1 LYKAVPIL
9 ATILILAVP
18 VAAWWLVQLPLPPL
32 DALVY
37 APELADAAVV
47 RFDGRAVPYIEANSD
62 RDLYLVQGYV
72 TARDRMVQMDL
83 MRRAALGRLSEVFG
97 PSALAADKLM
107 LTIGCGRLAEAE
119 ATTLSPEARE
129 MLESYCR
136 GVNLYLDT
144 VAEKLPLEF
153 RLLGYT
159 PTRWQVRDSLAI
171 MKYLAYE
178 QDESWKLD
186 ELRQRIF
193 DKVGPQLFAR
203 LFFEDWS
210 LTPAVAG
217 RAMPPALATALKRFA
232 RTAGSSGRLYGRTG
246 SLGSNA
252 WAIDAQHSASG
263 GSLLACDKHDT
274 FTSPDLW
281 YCVSLKSPSQHVAGA
296 TIAGVPGVIVGR
308 NENMAWGSAALRA
321 DVQDLFIEEF
331 SSRFPGR
338 YRTTSGWQEAREL
351 TEIIPVRFAKDLLY
365 KTYTTQ
371 HGPVLLRNNY
381 TGVALAWTGSRPGKS
396 ALEAYYKLNRAAGWL
411 DFVNALAE
419 YPGPPQSFVYSGRD
433 GSVGFHA
440 AGAIPIRSGKGQGT
454 LLVRGWD
461 SSGQWTGEIPF
472 SELPAA
478 YAPARGFLVAAN
490 QKVAGAGYRYLIGHQ
505 WGSPYRAFRATEGI
519 QGLITSGRR
528 PGLPDMNDLQ
538 ADQKAYLSELV
549 KQEIRQSIVR
559 TEVIDRIQLTAMD
572 LMDHWDGNLKP
583 ESAAAAIYE
592 SFLRQLARRLLDNKL
607 GPELAIEYMNHWPC
621 WVLTVQNYLREKPAD
636 WLPPEER
643 THPTFMLTTFSGA
656 LKQLRLAVRRDDPA
670 GWSWAAVHQA
680 VFRHLISRQLSWLAP
695 LLDTGPV
702 AIGGDQDT
710 LDACDAGFAG
720 EPGGFPSSLGP
731 VMRMLVDLADNDKFY
746 QSTCLGQSGHLF
758 SPYRTD
764 QLKTWRRVDPLPI
777 AWSLAQ
783 LDRQA
788 QHKLVLTNHK

>member
-1 LYKAVPIL
+1 MTLVL
-9 ATILILAVP
+9 LAVP
-18 VAAWWLVQLPLPPL
+18 VTAWWFVQLPLPPL

-37 APELADAAVV
+37 APELADTVLV
-47 RFDGRAVPYIEANSD
+47 RFDGRAVPYIEAGND
-62 RDLYLVQGYV
+62 RDLYLAQGYV

-97 PSALAADKLM
+97 PSALPADKLM
-107 LTIGCGRLAEAE
+107 ATIGFSRLAEAE
-119 ATTLSPEARE
+119 AATLSPETRE

-159 PTRWQVRDSLAI
+159 PARWQVGDSLAI

-203 LFFEDWS
+203 LFMEDWS

-217 RAMPPALATALKRFA
+217 STMPPALATLLKRFVHTLGN
-232 RTAGSSGRLYGRTG
+232 RGRLSSQGG
-246 SLGSNA
+246 SMGSNA
-252 WAIDAQHSASG
+252 WAIDSQHSGSG
-263 GSLLACDKHDT
+263 GSLLACDKHDM

-281 YCVSLKSPSQHVAGA
+281 YCVSLKSPAVHVAGA

-308 NENMAWGSAALRA
+308 NENIAWGSAALRA

-331 SSRFPGR
+331 NSRFPRR
-338 YRTTSGWQEAREL
+338 YRTASGWQEAQEL
-351 TEIIPVRFAKDLLY
+351 TEIIPVRFAKDLVY
-365 KTYTTQ
+365 RTYTTQ
-371 HGPVLLRNNY
+371 HGPVLLRNNN
-381 TGVALAWTGSRPGKS
+381 TGVSLAWTGSRPGKS
-396 ALEAYYKLNRAAGWL
+396 SLEAYYKLNRAVGWV

-419 YPGPPQSFVYSGRD
+419 YPGPPQNFVYAGRD

-454 LLVRGWD
+454 LLVAGWD

-472 SELPAA
+472 SQLPAA
-478 YAPARGFLVAAN
+478 YAPARGFVVAAN

-505 WGSPYRAFRATEGI
+505 WASPYRAFRATEAI
-519 QGLITSGRR
+519 SGLIASGRR
-528 PGLPDMNDLQ
+528 PGLLDMNDLQ
-538 ADQKAYLSELV
+538 ADQKAYLSETV

-559 TEVIDRIQLTAMD
+559 TEIIDRIQLKAMD
-572 LMDHWDGNLKP
+572 LMDRWDGNLLP

-607 GPELAIEYMNHWPC
+607 GAQLAVEYMNHWPC
-621 WVLTVQNYLREKPAD
+621 WVVTVQNYLREKPAD

-643 THPTFMLTTFSGA
+643 THSTFMLTTFSRA
-656 LKQLRLAVRRDDPA
+656 LKQLRLTLRSDDPA

-680 VFRHLISRQLSWLAP
+680 VFGHLVSRQLSWLAP

-702 AIGGDQDT
+702 AVGGDKDT
-710 LDACDAGFAG
+710 LLACQAGFAG
-720 EPGGFPSSLGP
+720 DPGRFPASGGP
-731 VMRMLVDLADNDKFY
+731 VMRMLVDMADADKFY

-764 QLKTWRRVDPLPI
+764 QLKTWRRVDPLPV
-777 AWSLAQ
+777 AWSAAQ
-783 LDRQA
+783 LDRQV
-788 QHKLVLTNHK
+788 QHKLVLTNRK